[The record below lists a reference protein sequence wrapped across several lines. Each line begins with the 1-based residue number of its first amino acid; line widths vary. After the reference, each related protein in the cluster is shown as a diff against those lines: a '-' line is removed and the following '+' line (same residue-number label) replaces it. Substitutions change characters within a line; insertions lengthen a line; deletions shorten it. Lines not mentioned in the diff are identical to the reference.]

1 MVMHDTGY
9 GGGEGCANGG
19 IPGHTEGNR
28 EIADIYGSKLFHFE
42 PSWRMNELMGGAV
55 AIKGGEPVPKPVRRR
70 RRLGP

>member
-1 MVMHDTGY
+1 MIMYNTRY
-9 GGGEGCANGG
+9 GGGEGCAKGG

-28 EIADIYGSKLFHFE
+28 EIEEIYESKLFHFE
-42 PSWRMNELMGGAV
+42 PGWRMNELMRGPV